1 MEQHPATPRSAE
13 QSVEVQI
20 HSAPKFWPFILT
32 FVVLGALIGLV
43 TGLLGEPS
51 QEYTRA
57 SASGFFA
64 MFGAGLGAGIG
75 ALVYVIIDRFTS
87 KNPLSIWQ
95 FLWPRTLTPGDNMA
109 RQLFPSTEERAAAH
123 LAATNHTQ
131 TVGVDQTRT

>member
-1 MEQHPATPRSAE
+1 
-13 QSVEVQI
+13 
-20 HSAPKFWPFILT
+20 ILT

-87 KNPLSIWQ
+87 KK
-95 FLWPRTLTPGDNMA
+95 
-109 RQLFPSTEERAAAH
+109 STKH
-123 LAATNHTQ
+123 LAVPLAEDTDSRGQ
-131 TVGVDQTRT
+131 QG